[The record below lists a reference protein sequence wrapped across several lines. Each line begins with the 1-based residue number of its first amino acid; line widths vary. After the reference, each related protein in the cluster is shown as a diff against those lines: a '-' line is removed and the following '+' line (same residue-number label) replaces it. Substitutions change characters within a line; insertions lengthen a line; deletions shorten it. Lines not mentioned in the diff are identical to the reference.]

1 MQILR
6 TNKGSSSVGFSILAA
21 LSLSELW
28 RVEEAE
34 DPRHRELRHREEE
47 GAEDRDILAKSA
59 IEKALKTEPAP
70 FMSKRFARL
79 VTPGNIDDHLAQIA
93 DVDWI
98 IEVVIERLDIK
109 SALYKKIDAV
119 RKPGTLVSS
128 NTSTIP
134 LKDLVEGQSD
144 GFKADFLITHFFNP
158 PRYLRLLEIV
168 AGPESRQELVDDD
181 LGAWICF

>member
-1 MQILR
+1 MDI
-6 TNKGSSSVGFSILAA
+6 KKAAVIGSGVMGMGIAAHLANA
-21 LSLSELW
+21 G
-28 RVEEAE
+28 VEVLLL
-34 DPRHRELRHREEE
+34 DIVPE

-168 AGPESRQELVDDD
+168 AGPESRQELVD
-181 LGAWICF
+181 GITCPI